1 MALNNFIGKR
11 KWKSQ
16 FEAGVEAFNSG
27 DFATAEASLSTAL
40 EHASGISE
48 KDDSYGVTALL
59 LGQVFRRTDRYA
71 EADEMSKKAFDYYE
85 SVFGVTDPRSVKAHM
100 AIVLARPERSHF
112 NLDVRKA
119 TFELARGEFGPASW
133 QAVRTAA
140 LALESFTP
148 QEREYI
154 SDEVK
159 EACTAI
165 VGADRVNL
173 ATWPPVAEEFA
184 DGLAGIGENEQAAR
198 FMGLQL
204 KMNEERFGKKSQEA
218 AIVRLKMGEL
228 FMKTGEPEKAEISFS
243 RAIEIIRLKLGP
255 KSEQVQSATV
265 SLARAM
271 VRQKKLAE
279 AVPYLNEALVTL
291 RPNQITERIEVLLG
305 LLEYKC
311 LVAGSDSERGALWQ
325 ELEAFWERAEEDE
338 TRRDI
343 FEGLLSAQQ
352 RLQQAWELRA
362 ADRFLHAVLARVR
375 QWRGAN
381 HPDVARV
388 LMELAACAIGA
399 DDRKKADTFMEQS
412 LAIDEEPDNLI
423 RAVRNLARMGEWQKA
438 RDSANRATRLMN
450 IEPRGVINGRR
461 EARLAEAMLMAGEL
475 DLAYIYAENAEAQLP
490 NSEHHSQLGTRA
502 RVKVLQGE
510 WDEADRFFSAAV
522 KTATDPYES
531 ALLHLH
537 RAWVLVQSSD
547 FTLAKDSLQNTQT
560 LAQLRPEHPVCYQVK
575 AVEAQMAFYRGNM
588 FEGKELRGKVLS
600 FLRDNG
606 HKHTTRGLEVLSLLD
621 PFGPEE
627 HEEEWNLGQE
637 ILAVSDFPVRFYYV
651 FPALDIANIGL
662 RHVVRALYFQGKES
676 QAQERLKQYEE
687 RFFSQHDQSNPN
699 AGNLH
704 LTATQVIDDATQRVG
719 PLESAVDA
727 LSALSSRHVALFAT
741 LNRLAKTHMELG
753 HVEKALEVC
762 RQALAIRQSSRV
774 QEWISHLERGEIPP
788 SERKSI
794 ESTDSQSTEL
804 PVEESVE
811 PSAEPSTEPSAE
823 PSSEAPGESSGE
835 EEAVED
841 WIEPEEES
849 EESVEAAPVQPIAA
863 LGTTDVSEIPLA
875 KILLERDD
883 PPSEDE
889 VEEFIAEVQARF
901 GDNPSAHREGRVLLA
916 LLFDDGAALAEE
928 LWYEALE
935 FANDESSLYALEF
948 RARDASRPTLVVQT
962 LNEQLR
968 RENERFG
975 ENSAD
980 TLNTQM
986 KLAAALEATGD
997 LHDAYRRLT
1006 MVTEILRSWFGA
1018 RSRRLLEP
1026 LGELMRVA
1034 EHLSDTQAAFEH
1046 QLDRH
1051 RILEAGDADS
1061 EELFY
1066 SRISLLP
1073 LRARLGQMDELLRD
1087 VEECE
1092 KELVGFRP
1100 QAATEFARTLLVAA
1114 RRADQLH
1121 WRADVSA
1128 AILETALRILPDH
1141 EVKLGCALRV
1151 MLSEGLYRKD
1161 YRSQATRVRGEA
1173 VDMAGTLEPDERA
1186 EMYHFAA
1193 QSCIRLGEIDIAR
1206 ALAERVLEE
1215 RIAEEGRK
1223 DIWAGRALLVLA
1235 EADLLTF
1242 RLEGTE
1248 TEIGMSAPSLKGTR
1262 FWGKAL
1268 SLKLQALYFLGRY
1281 EEAFELFS
1289 EIPEERRLSLQ
1300 LKLAV
1305 WRGEGHHFVQR
1316 ITSEKPTLLAEQW
1329 ADFESL
1335 PLEPA
1340 VNMLEFFARAGQTGL
1355 LARGLTRIWNRITDI
1370 LPTDVRHARL
1380 QVLGAGMQFWETDY
1394 EGAANTL
1401 LRALDLFHPEAIVF
1415 PEGLVSGAARELLL
1429 SCLLLD
1435 GRATSALSQAQQTA
1449 SETAEMLGEEDVR
1462 AIAVKVRLAQC
1473 ARALGSHD
1481 DALVLLDEILTPLQD
1496 HLGETHVI
1504 LREVYHG
1511 LARTF
1516 LDQGDL
1522 DSARLSAEEALR
1534 IDKECRGLSI
1544 HFVEDLELLADIEQ
1558 AEDVPEALNL
1568 LDTALELAEQ
1578 ILPKNHRYAALLEQK
1593 RSGMEGLEDAPTPSA
1608 TTLSVEERESEED
1621 SAEQLFEVD
1630 PPAEPEVAEAE
1641 DEVEEESSQEPEES
1655 EDEAEELAEAEDE
1668 LEEPEEEEVEAEDSA
1683 EVEEEV
1689 AEAEEQVDESVEA
1702 EESGESTLDS
1712 AEQLFVI
1719 DSDEFE
1725 EAPSTESESSPEAL
1739 ETLFAID
1746 TEVVSESDEA
1756 AEEPAEAEEEL
1767 ELSDEEAEELAEA
1780 ENELE
1785 ESEEDEEEAEE
1796 LAEAEDELEE
1806 SDEDEEEAEELAE
1819 AEDELEE
1826 SDEDEEDPEELAEAE
1841 DELEESDEDEE
1852 EAEELAEAEDELE
1865 ESDEDE
1871 EDAEELA
1878 EAEDELE
1885 ESDEDEEEAE
1895 ELAEAEDELEE
1906 SDEDEEEAEELAEAE
1921 DELEESDEDEEE
1933 AEELAE
1939 AEDEL
1944 EESDEDEEDAEE
1956 IAEAEDELE
1965 EPEDSF
1971 EAPET
1976 SGEMPYRT
1984 AARARTGAFAPS
1996 SASVEGEYD
2005 FPEVPLRLPH
2015 IDDLAESEEAE
2026 PQLVARQDIEIE
2038 YAGEIENYEEVAEVS
2053 VEQVLKVTDPESYLM
2068 PLAPVFFLPVPWKEA
2083 TEAAFDT
2090 RFEELYTRFQQ
2101 AYKKGVGWR
2110 EIVEEAVS
2118 AVRCQPS
2125 HESGYFLFLLGA
2137 QLEKSGNLHTA
2148 DVCLATAI
2156 EFLDVGE
2163 PLGAACHLA
2172 GRVAGRRGELKRALE
2187 YLERAAELAGEA
2199 ELAVLKIDAAECH
2212 LGMGRPEE
2220 ALLGFEEVFGYLAE
2234 NAPKVQALAIQAKM
2248 AQIHLLIGDPDT
2260 SLALAEK
2267 TREALS
2273 PKNVGTYRVLGRIL
2287 LSRAYARLGRH
2298 ELALELAEKAWE
2310 GAEPWSAKRK
2320 EGRRI
2325 AICNL
2330 VDIYCVMGHF
2340 EKAREMI
2347 ANTGLTGYGLAE
2359 AELLLRAG
2367 HIDCALGNH
2376 ANARRYM
2383 QLGRSFLTRFRSPAL
2398 WRSCFHE
2405 LEAELFLAEAD
2416 YKKADAASSKALEV
2430 FEREATGPVDRS
2442 RHIVRWAKIAA
2453 ALGDFRR
2460 ARQLVEQAHSL
2471 RDLHLGPEHPHTS
2484 SVEGLTAVL
2493 SGG

>member
-835 EEAVED
+835 EEAVEG

-1683 EVEEEV
+1683 EESAEVEEEV

-1806 SDEDEEEAEELAE
+1806 SDEDEEDAEELAEAEDELEESDEDEEDAEELAEAEDELEESDEDEEEAEELAE

-1871 EDAEELA
+1871 E
-1878 EAEDELE
+1878 
-1885 ESDEDEEEAE
+1885 EAE

-1906 SDEDEEEAEELAEAE
+1906 SDE
-1921 DELEESDEDEEE
+1921 S
-1933 AEELAE
+1933 EELAE

-1956 IAEAEDELE
+1956 LAEAEDELE
-1965 EPEDSF
+1965 ESEDSF

-2015 IDDLAESEEAE
+2015 IDDLGESEEAE

-2038 YAGEIENYEEVAEVS
+2038 YAGEIESYEEVAEVS

-2484 SVEGLTAVL
+2484 SLEGLTAVL

>member
-835 EEAVED
+835 EEAVEG

-1683 EVEEEV
+1683 EESAEVEEEV

-1806 SDEDEEEAEELAE
+1806 SDEDEE
-1819 AEDELEE
+1819 
-1826 SDEDEEDPEELAEAE
+1826 DPEELAEAE
-1841 DELEESDEDEE
+1841 DELEESEE

-1885 ESDEDEEEAE
+1885 ES
-1895 ELAEAEDELEE
+1895 
-1906 SDEDEEEAEELAEAE
+1906 
-1921 DELEESDEDEEE
+1921 
-1933 AEELAE
+1933 
-1939 AEDEL
+1939 
-1944 EESDEDEEDAEE
+1944 
-1956 IAEAEDELE
+1956 
-1965 EPEDSF
+1965 EDSF

-2015 IDDLAESEEAE
+2015 IDDLGESEEAE

-2038 YAGEIENYEEVAEVS
+2038 YAGEIESYEEVAEVS

-2484 SVEGLTAVL
+2484 SLEGLTAVL

>member
-835 EEAVED
+835 EEAVEG

-1683 EVEEEV
+1683 EESAEVEEEV

-1806 SDEDEEEAEELAE
+1806 SDESEELAE

-1826 SDEDEEDPEELAEAE
+1826 SDE
-1841 DELEESDEDEE
+1841 S
-1852 EAEELAEAEDELE
+1852 EELAEAEDELE

-1885 ESDEDEEEAE
+1885 ES
-1895 ELAEAEDELEE
+1895 
-1906 SDEDEEEAEELAEAE
+1906 
-1921 DELEESDEDEEE
+1921 
-1933 AEELAE
+1933 
-1939 AEDEL
+1939 
-1944 EESDEDEEDAEE
+1944 
-1956 IAEAEDELE
+1956 
-1965 EPEDSF
+1965 EDSF

-2015 IDDLAESEEAE
+2015 IDDLGESEEAE

-2038 YAGEIENYEEVAEVS
+2038 YAGEIESYEEVAEVS

-2484 SVEGLTAVL
+2484 SLEGLTAVL

>member
-265 SLARAM
+265 SLARAL

-291 RPNQITERIEVLLG
+291 RPNQVTERIEVLLG

-338 TRRDI
+338 TRRNI

-510 WDEADRFFSAAV
+510 WDEADRLFSAAV

-560 LAQLRPEHPVCYQVK
+560 LADLRPEHPVCYQVK

-588 FEGKELRGKVLS
+588 YEGKELRGKVLS

-699 AGNLH
+699 AGILH
-704 LTATQVIDDATQRVG
+704 LTATQVSDDATLRVDA
-719 PLESAVDA
+719 LESAVDA

-774 QEWISHLERGEIPP
+774 QEWISHLERGEVPP
-788 SERKSI
+788 SERKSAG
-794 ESTDSQSTEL
+794 STDSQSAEL

-811 PSAEPSTEPSAE
+811 PSAEPTEPSAE
-823 PSSEAPGESSGE
+823 PSSEASGESSGE

-841 WIEPEEES
+841 WIEPEEEP
-849 EESVEAAPVQPIAA
+849 EKSVEAAPVQPIAA

-883 PPSEDE
+883 PPTEDE
-889 VEEFIAEVQARF
+889 VEEFMAEVQARF

-1128 AILETALRILPDH
+1128 AVLETALRILPDH
-1141 EVKLGCALRV
+1141 EIKLGCALRV

-1281 EEAFELFS
+1281 EEAFELLS

-1415 PEGLVSGAARELLL
+1415 PEGLVSGAVRELLL

-1462 AIAVKVRLAQC
+1462 SIAVKVRLAQC

-1608 TTLSVEERESEED
+1608 ATLSVEERESEED

-1641 DEVEEESSQEPEES
+1641 DEVEEESSQEAEES
-1655 EDEAEELAEAEDE
+1655 EDEAQELAETEDELEDPDEEEDEAEESEDEAQELAEAEDE
-1668 LEEPEEEEVEAEDSA
+1668 LEEPDEEEDEAE
-1683 EVEEEV
+1683 
-1689 AEAEEQVDESVEA
+1689 ESVEA
-1702 EESGESTLDS
+1702 EDSGESTLDS

-1725 EAPSTESESSPEAL
+1725 EAPATESESSPEAL

-1746 TEVVSESDEA
+1746 TEVVSESNEKVEA
-1756 AEEPAEAEEEL
+1756 PAEAEL
-1767 ELSDEEAEELAEA
+1767 ELS
-1780 ENELE
+1780 
-1785 ESEEDEEEAEE
+1785 EEEAEE

-1819 AEDELEE
+1819 AEDELDE
-1826 SDEDEEDPEELAEAE
+1826 SEEDEEEVEELAEAEDELEESEEDEEEVEELAEAE
-1841 DELEESDEDEE
+1841 DELEESDED
-1852 EAEELAEAEDELE
+1852 AEELAED
-1865 ESDEDE
+1865 
-1871 EDAEELA
+1871 
-1878 EAEDELE
+1878 
-1885 ESDEDEEEAE
+1885 
-1895 ELAEAEDELEE
+1895 
-1906 SDEDEEEAEELAEAE
+1906 
-1921 DELEESDEDEEE
+1921 
-1933 AEELAE
+1933 
-1939 AEDEL
+1939 
-1944 EESDEDEEDAEE
+1944 
-1956 IAEAEDELE
+1956 EDELE

-1971 EAPET
+1971 ETPEP

-2038 YAGEIENYEEVAEVS
+2038 YAGEIESYEEVAEVS
-2053 VEQVLKVTDPESYLM
+2053 VEQVLEVTDPESYLM

-2083 TEAAFDT
+2083 TEAAFET
-2090 RFEELYTRFQQ
+2090 KYEELYTRFQQ

-2118 AVRCQPS
+2118 TVRCEPS

-2493 SGG
+2493 SGAH

>member
-835 EEAVED
+835 EEAVEG

-1683 EVEEEV
+1683 EESAEVEEEV

-1806 SDEDEEEAEELAE
+1806 SDE
-1819 AEDELEE
+1819 
-1826 SDEDEEDPEELAEAE
+1826 S
-1841 DELEESDEDEE
+1841 
-1852 EAEELAEAEDELE
+1852 EELAEAEDELE

-1885 ESDEDEEEAE
+1885 ES
-1895 ELAEAEDELEE
+1895 
-1906 SDEDEEEAEELAEAE
+1906 
-1921 DELEESDEDEEE
+1921 
-1933 AEELAE
+1933 
-1939 AEDEL
+1939 
-1944 EESDEDEEDAEE
+1944 
-1956 IAEAEDELE
+1956 
-1965 EPEDSF
+1965 EDSF

-2015 IDDLAESEEAE
+2015 IDDLGESEEAE

-2038 YAGEIENYEEVAEVS
+2038 YAGEIESYEEVAEVS

-2484 SVEGLTAVL
+2484 SLEGLTAVL

>member
-1871 EDAEELA
+1871 E
-1878 EAEDELE
+1878 
-1885 ESDEDEEEAE
+1885 
-1895 ELAEAEDELEE
+1895 
-1906 SDEDEEEAEELAEAE
+1906 EAEELAEAE